1 MECVMNATEEVNDV
15 YARTARQYDRLLGL
29 MSLGSIGWQRRRL
42 AARLPVRDDGVV
54 VDLGCGTGGMSLCLQ
69 ERFGRSGRL
78 IAIDPCR
85 EMLEEAQRRG
95 VEETLVGD
103 LATIPLD
110 DASADGL
117 VCAYAIRYSH
127 DLNAT
132 FGEMRRVLR
141 PGSPV
146 RILEMTAPKRQPSR
160 AMAGLFIN
168 RIAPP
173 TMALMC
179 WNRSIGELMHH
190 FWHSVSTF
198 KRPDHV
204 AEQMKVA
211 GFSDVV
217 VHGPW
222 GMLTEWHARV

>member
-1 MECVMNATEEVNDV
+1 MNSTEEVNDV

-29 MSLGSIGWQRRRL
+29 MSLGSVGWQRRRL

-54 VDLGCGTGGMSLCLQ
+54 IDLGCGTGGMSLCLQ

-78 IAIDPCR
+78 IAIDPCE
-85 EMLEEAQRRG
+85 EMLHEAERRG
-95 VEETLVGD
+95 VGETLVGD
-103 LATIPLD
+103 LSSIPLD
-110 DASADGL
+110 DESADGL
-117 VCAYAIRYSH
+117 VCAYAIRYAE
-127 DLNAT
+127 DLEKT
-132 FGEMRRVLR
+132 FVEMRRVLR

-146 RILEMTAPKRQPSR
+146 RILEMTAPKGQPAR

-179 WNRSIGELMHH
+179 WNRNIGELVHH
-190 FWHSVSTF
+190 FWQSVSTF
-198 KRPDHV
+198 RRPEYVVDR
-204 AEQMKVA
+204 MKAA
-211 GFSDVV
+211 GFKEIV